1 MVTLGLFSNNHP
13 QEEFSQI
20 WLKVREKI
28 FNLIFNQTPLYTT
41 TYALNM
47 ASFTFFFPPQNM
59 VTLGLFPKNY
69 PLDRSQSHFWV
80 ITWRKSPL
88 PPPIFYTWFPALFVG
103 YIDIAKKIY

>member
-59 VTLGLFPKNY
+59 VTLGHFYPKF
-69 PLDRSQSHFWV
+69 S
-80 ITWRKSPL
+80 
-88 PPPIFYTWFPALFVG
+88 FVG
-103 YIDIAKKIY
+103 LALPKICGENLSQKNIMLHTI